1 MKTSPIIE
9 VASIL
14 FWPIKWIVCLAGVY
28 FLINFLWI
36 IYVTIYCLSTYS
48 INEQLQDTVD
58 KNWSLERVLH
68 GAANE
73 SGQEVHFSSGNML
86 TYRKT
91 DSSEKWPIIAG
102 STLRDL
108 HNNVYVYHADSS
120 QVSPSN
126 EVIIWNQN
134 TYARIRTLTVLGA
147 LLTIISVGG
156 LLFLLTMH
164 ILARF
169 NLFDGFLR
177 RSYVYVFFALSAIF
191 VLAYWDCFPWSRDY
205 TDTHTE
211 LLPLVKSNITELE
224 SLLDSA
230 DRSGLYSVQFLKDAG
245 FAYVEPEKL
254 ILFPKRPQE
263 RNICGSYVFVS
274 DGVSMPHRY
283 VRINVDAYT
292 YLFWAPEMSEEEVRA
307 LNANINFQHMGE
319 SIWLGKYD
327 KRIDDIYLTVRHF
340 RISFLAWMLIAIMS
354 SYCLWKEKIQPKLRG
369 RKSTDSPPTT

>member
-1 MKTSPIIE
+1 M
-9 VASIL
+9 
-14 FWPIKWIVCLAGVY
+14 
-28 FLINFLWI
+28 
-36 IYVTIYCLSTYS
+36 
-48 INEQLQDTVD
+48 
-58 KNWSLERVLH
+58 
-68 GAANE
+68 
-73 SGQEVHFSSGNML
+73 

-91 DSSEKWPIIAG
+91 NSSEKWPIIAG
-102 STLRDL
+102 STLRDF
-108 HNNVYVYHADSS
+108 HNNVYVYHADPS
-120 QVSPSN
+120 QVSSLS

-147 LLTIISVGG
+147 LLPIISVGG
-156 LLFLLTMH
+156 LLLLLTMH

-169 NLFDGFLR
+169 GLFDGFLR

-354 SYCLWKEKIQPKLRG
+354 SYCLWKEKIQPKLKG
-369 RKSTDSPPTT
+369 RKSADSPPTT